1 MIRVDHAGEHGAVRI
16 YDGQKAVFDKIKGK
30 EEMVELVAHMAEQE
44 QEHLAYF
51 DALMSER
58 DIRPTV
64 LSPFWDMAGFTL
76 GAVTALMGEKA
87 AMACTAAVETEIDA
101 HYAAQLEALADS
113 EDKADKALAKKI
125 EKFRADEAAHKDT
138 ALEHGAEDAP
148 GFEDDEPSYSP
159 WLSHCHSRFG
169 KNLTLTAPAQY
180 PNKDNPANFH
190 GSNWAEICARFHAIH
205 KLSAGAGFAAA
216 PCRPF
221 SACARLF

>member
-1 MIRVDHAGEHGAVRI
+1 MTALANARRLAEMIRVDHAGEHGAVRI

-125 EKFRADEAAHKDT
+125 EKFRADEAAHKHT
-138 ALEHGAEDAP
+138 AIEHGAEETP
-148 GFEDDEPSYSP
+148 CFEAMSR
-159 WLSHCHSRFG
+159 LIRFG
-169 KNLTLTAPAQY
+169 CR
-180 PNKDNPANFH
+180 
-190 GSNWAEICARFHAIH
+190 IAIRASE
-205 KLSAGAGFAAA
+205 KI
-216 PCRPF
+216 
-221 SACARLF
+221 